1 MESRLSA
8 TSWALIGAGVLLDIA
23 GAVVLALWFLNP
35 AHDSWAY
42 TRLGLGLT
50 LLVAGTGLTVC
61 GALWHVRSLARS
73 RNTPA
78 TFLTGGEEARVL
90 EAIKSFERR
99 TSGEVRVHLA
109 EACPGD
115 IIDEARSVFEQ
126 LQMTATSQRNGVM
139 IFVVTGQNRVA
150 VLGDSG
156 INAVVPEGFW
166 NSVIREVTALFAAGR
181 HGDGLARGV
190 DMAGRMLAQHFP
202 PIHGDVNEL
211 PDTISRE
218 D

>member
-1 MESRLSA
+1 MGPRLSP
-8 TSWALIGAGVLLDIA
+8 TSWALTGAGAMLDIA
-23 GAVVLALWFLNP
+23 GVGVLALWFFDP
-35 AHDSWAY
+35 THDSWAW

-61 GALWHVRSLARS
+61 GALWHVRSLAKS

-78 TFLTGGEEARVL
+78 TFLTSGEEARVL
-90 EAIKSFERR
+90 QAIKSFERR

-109 EACPGD
+109 ELCPGD
-115 IIDEARSVFEQ
+115 IIDEARRVFEQ
-126 LQMTATSQRNGVM
+126 LQMTATTQRNGVM
-139 IFVVTGQNRVA
+139 IFVVTAQQRVA
-150 VLGDSG
+150 ILGDAG
-156 INAVVPEGFW
+156 IDAVVPAGFW
-166 NSVIREVTALFAAGR
+166 DLVISEITALFAAGR

-190 DMAGRMLAQHFP
+190 EMAGHMLAEHFP
-202 PIHGDVNEL
+202 PIQGDINEL